1 MEGQVDYKKLWKLL
15 IDKEMKKTDL
25 IPLSGISTNILAR
38 LGKGEYV
45 SMESL
50 HKICKAFNCDVGDI
64 CEMKEE
70 QGIPC
75 FLNVDKTSYSG
86 VKEFTAVELG
96 AEDRLRYDV
105 LFHTDLNRTS
115 EFIKQGVK
123 NWRK

>member
-1 MEGQVDYKKLWKLL
+1 
-15 IDKEMKKTDL
+15 
-25 IPLSGISTNILAR
+25 
-38 LGKGEYV
+38 
-45 SMESL
+45 MESL
-50 HKICKAFNCDVGDI
+50 HNICKAFNCDVGDI

-70 QGIPC
+70 QGISC

-115 EFIKQGVK
+115 EVIKQGVK
-123 NWRK
+123 NWRR